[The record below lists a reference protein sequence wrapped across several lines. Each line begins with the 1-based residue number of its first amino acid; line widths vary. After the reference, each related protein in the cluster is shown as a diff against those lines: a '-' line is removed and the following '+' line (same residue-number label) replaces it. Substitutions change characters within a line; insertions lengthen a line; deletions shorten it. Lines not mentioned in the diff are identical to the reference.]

1 MKTIAALRHFIYYRP
16 NQRGF
21 LVFLVAFSVTQY
33 IAFGIYTVE
42 KRNEN
47 LLVKQEAERI
57 RNRLES
63 ALNNSITATKTLAFL
78 VENDL
83 LKDHFNEVSREL
95 LNDNHY
101 IDAVQLVSNGKILIT
116 YPLKGNEAT
125 IGYTVMENP
134 AHRME
139 AMKALDRREL
149 YFEGPFELR
158 QGGIGMVGRYPVFRD
173 DTLWGFSAVVIRMKT
188 FVDAMEIDGTGNNER
203 FVYQLEKYPDKNEPG
218 NLIFP
223 SNQLYSEGIYYKTI
237 VPIGDWHLFVK
248 LRNPQYLYKSI
259 RFSSIG
265 LLLSVLLA
273 AFVWYLSVQPQKLR
287 QLVREKTRDLDEAN
301 QKLES
306 RAQQLLVSNKELEQ
320 FAYIASHDLQEP
332 LRMITGFLNRLE
344 KKYDNQLDEKG
355 KLYIHHA
362 VDGAVRMRQVI
373 LDLLNYSRLTNLE
386 GEKEEVDLN
395 VLISDYRVLRQ
406 QLISEKRASIISP
419 KLPVMNGYK
428 APLIQVFH
436 NLLDNALKYTR
447 EGVFPEIN
455 VGFTDKGDSYEFYV
469 KDNGI
474 GIEEEYFDK
483 IFVIFQRLHDKNEY
497 EGTGMGLA
505 IVSKIVKSMGGA
517 IRVDSQPGVGSTFY
531 FTLNK

>member
-1 MKTIAALRHFIYYRP
+1 MKRTTALHRLIYYRP
-16 NQRGF
+16 NQWGF
-21 LVFLVAFSVTQY
+21 LVFLIAFCVTQY

-42 KRNEN
+42 KRNEH
-47 LLVKQEAERI
+47 LLVRQEAVHL

-63 ALNNSITATKTLAFL
+63 ALNNSVTATKTLSFL

-83 LKDHFNEVSREL
+83 LKDHFNQVAQEL
-95 LNDNHY
+95 LNDNRY
-101 IDAVQLVSNGKILIT
+101 IDAVQLVKSGKILTT

-139 AMKALDRREL
+139 AMKALDRMEL

-158 QGGIGMVGRYPVFRD
+158 QGGVGMVGRYPIFYD
-173 DTLWGFSAVVIRMKT
+173 DTLWGFSAVVIRMNT
-188 FVDAMEIDGTGNNER
+188 FFEALGIDSTGNNET
-203 FVYQLEKYPDKNEPG
+203 FVYQLVKYQEENADG

-223 SNQLYSEGIYYKTI
+223 HNLRYSDGVYYTTL
-237 VPIGDWHLFVK
+237 VPLGDWHLYVK
-248 LRNPQYLYKSI
+248 LRKPEYLYKSL
-259 RFSSIG
+259 RFSSVG
-265 LLLSVLLA
+265 LLLSILLA
-273 AFVWYLSVQPQKLR
+273 VFVWYLSVQPQKLR
-287 QLVREKTRDLDEAN
+287 QLVREKTKDLDLAN

-306 RAQQLLVSNKELEQ
+306 RAQQLLISNKELEQ

-332 LRMITGFLNRLE
+332 LRMVTGFLNRLE
-344 KKYDNQLDEKG
+344 KKYNNQLDDKG
-355 KLYIHHA
+355 RLYIHYA

-373 LDLLNYSRLTNLE
+373 LDLLRYSRLTNQE

-395 VLISDYRVLRQ
+395 ELISDYRVMRQ
-406 QLISEKRASIISP
+406 QLIAEKRASVISTR
-419 KLPVMNGYK
+419 LPVLTSYK

-447 EGVFPEIN
+447 EGVFPEII
-455 VGFTDKGDSYEFYV
+455 VGYTDKGNFYEFFV

-497 EGTGMGLA
+497 SGTGMGLA
-505 IVSKIVKSMGGA
+505 IVSKIVKSMEGT
-517 IRVDSQPGVGSTFY
+517 IRIESQPGVGSTFY